1 MPKNQVRVFPWR
13 KSLLAGFL
21 AVIIGAAGI
30 WYALDGGGVAAKPES
45 RPQVPP
51 VPVTVAAV
59 TRQDVPLLLEG
70 IGTVQPLN
78 IVTIRSRVDGE
89 LQKVLF
95 TEGQEVKTGDPLAQI
110 DPRPFQAALDQSIA
124 KKAQDEAQ
132 LANAQR
138 DLERYEALAR
148 KDFSSRQQ
156 SDTQKSQVA
165 QFQALVQADQA
176 SIDNARVQLDYTS
189 IRSPI
194 DGRVGFRLVDQ
205 GNIVRAADATGIV
218 VVTQTHPIS
227 VVFTLPESEVHGVA
241 EAMARGPM
249 KVSVKSRDNGKH
261 LADGVLKLI
270 DNQIDETTGT
280 IRLKAEFDNTENSL
294 WPGEFITAQLLLRT
308 DEKVLTVPSN
318 AVQRGPNGLYVYVV
332 KPDNTVEL
340 RPVQAARLEQTLA
353 VISSGIDE
361 GERVVVAG
369 HLKIQP
375 GAAVNAKMADATK
388 DGAKVQGGPAT

>member
-1 MPKNQVRVFPWR
+1 MPKSQVQVFSWR
-13 KSLLAGFL
+13 KSLLVGLLVAIL
-21 AVIIGAAGI
+21 GAAGI
-30 WYALDGGGVAAKPES
+30 WYARGVAAKPDS
-45 RPQVPP
+45 RPQAPA

-95 TEGQEVKTGDPLAQI
+95 TEGQEVKAGDPLAQI
-110 DPRPFQAALDQSIA
+110 DPRPFQAALDQEIA

-148 KDFSSRQQ
+148 KDYSSRQQ
-156 SDTQKSQVA
+156 FDTQKSQVA
-165 QFQALVQADQA
+165 QFQALIQADQA
-176 SIDNARVQLDYTS
+176 SIDNARVQLDYAS

-194 DGRVGFRLVDQ
+194 DGRAGFRLVDQ
-205 GNIVRAADATGIV
+205 GNIVRAGDATGIV

-227 VVFTLPESEVHGVA
+227 VVFTLPESEVHDVA
-241 EAMARGPM
+241 ESMAQRTL

-280 IRLKAEFDNTENSL
+280 IRLKAEFDNTNDSL
-294 WPGEFITAQLLLRT
+294 WPGEFVMAQLLLRT

-332 KPDNTVEL
+332 KPDNTAEL
-340 RPVQAARLEQTLA
+340 RPVEAARLEQTLA
-353 VISSGIDE
+353 VISSGLNE
-361 GERVVVAG
+361 GERVMVSG
-369 HLKIQP
+369 HLKVQP
-375 GAAVNAKMADATK
+375 GAAVNAKMAESTK
-388 DGAKVQGGPAT
+388 AAGGPAT

>member
-1 MPKNQVRVFPWR
+1 MPKSQVWVFSWR
-13 KSLLAGFL
+13 KSLLVGLLVA
-21 AVIIGAAGI
+21 IIGAAGI
-30 WYALDGGGVAAKPES
+30 WYALDGGGVAAKSDS
-45 RPQVPP
+45 RPQAPP

-89 LQKVLF
+89 LQKVLY
-95 TEGQEVKTGDPLAQI
+95 TEGQEVKAGDPLAQI
-110 DPRPFQAALDQSIA
+110 DPRPFQAALDQAVA

-148 KDFSSRQQ
+148 KDYSSRQQ
-156 SDTQKSQVA
+156 FDTQKSQVA

-176 SIDNARVQLDYTS
+176 SIDNARVQLDYAA

-194 DGRVGFRLVDQ
+194 DGRAGFRLVDQ
-205 GNIVRAADATGIV
+205 GNIVHAADATGIV
-218 VVTQTHPIS
+218 VVTQMHPIS
-227 VVFTLPESEVHGVA
+227 VVFTLPEDEVHGVA
-241 EAMARGPM
+241 KAMGDDPL
-249 KVSVKSRDNGKH
+249 KVSVNSRDGKLH

-280 IRLKAEFDNTENSL
+280 IKLKAEFDNADGAL
-294 WPGEFITAQLLLRT
+294 WPGEFVMAQLLLRT
-308 DEKVLTVPSN
+308 DAKVLTVPST

-332 KPDNTVEL
+332 KSDNTAEL
-340 RPVQAARLEQTLA
+340 RPVEADRLEQAVA
-353 VISSGIDE
+353 VISSGLDE
-361 GERVVVAG
+361 GERVVVSG
-369 HLKIQP
+369 HLKVQP
-375 GAAVNAKMADATK
+375 GAAVTDRMAEGGKTS
-388 DGAKVQGGPAT
+388 GAPAT

>member
-1 MPKNQVRVFPWR
+1 MPESQVRMFPWR
-13 KSLLAGFL
+13 KSLLVGL
-21 AVIIGAAGI
+21 LIAVIGAAGI
-30 WYALDGGGVAAKPES
+30 WYAFDGGGVAAKPDS
-45 RPQVPP
+45 RPQAPP

-110 DPRPFQAALDQSIA
+110 DPRPFKAALDQAIA
-124 KKAQDEAQ
+124 RKAQDEAQ
-132 LANAQR
+132 LANAQS
-138 DLERYEALAR
+138 DLERYETLAR

-165 QFQALVQADQA
+165 QFQALIQADQA
-176 SIDNARVQLDYTS
+176 SIDNARVQLDYAS

-194 DGRVGFRLVDQ
+194 DGRAGFRLVDQ
-205 GNIVRAADATGIV
+205 GNIVHAADATGIV
-218 VVTQTHPIS
+218 VVTQTHPIN

-241 EAMARGPM
+241 EAMAQGPL

-280 IRLKAEFDNTENSL
+280 IRLKAEFDNAGNSL
-294 WPGEFITAQLLLRT
+294 WPGEFVMAQLLLRT

-332 KPDNTVEL
+332 KPDNTAEL
-340 RPVQAARLEQTLA
+340 RPVQAARLEQAVA
-353 VISSGIDE
+353 VISSGLEE
-361 GERVVVAG
+361 GERVMVSG
-369 HLKIQP
+369 HLKVQP
-375 GAAVNAKMADATK
+375 GAAVNAKMAE
-388 DGAKVQGGPAT
+388 GAKAPGGPAT

>member
-1 MPKNQVRVFPWR
+1 MPKSQVQVFSWR
-13 KSLLAGFL
+13 KSLLVGLLVAIL
-21 AVIIGAAGI
+21 GAAGI
-30 WYALDGGGVAAKPES
+30 WYARGVAAKPDS
-45 RPQVPP
+45 RPQAPA

-95 TEGQEVKTGDPLAQI
+95 TEGQEVKAGDPLAQI
-110 DPRPFQAALDQSIA
+110 DPRPFQAALDQAVA

-148 KDFSSRQQ
+148 KDYSSRQQ
-156 SDTQKSQVA
+156 FDTQKSQVA

-176 SIDNARVQLDYTS
+176 SIDNTRVQLDYAS

-194 DGRVGFRLVDQ
+194 DGRAGFRLVDQ

-218 VVTQTHPIS
+218 VVTQTHPVS
-227 VVFTLPESEVHGVA
+227 VVFTLPESEVHDVA
-241 EAMARGPM
+241 ETMARGALT
-249 KVSVKSRDNGKH
+249 VSVSSRDNGKH

-280 IRLKAEFDNTENSL
+280 IRLKAEFANTDDKL
-294 WPGEFITAQLLLRT
+294 WPGEFVTARLLLRT
-308 DEKVLTVPSN
+308 DEKALTVPSN

-332 KPDNTVEL
+332 KPDNTAEL
-340 RPVQAARLEQTLA
+340 RPVEAARLEQTLA
-353 VISSGIDE
+353 VISSGLNE
-361 GERVVVAG
+361 GERVMVSG
-369 HLKIQP
+369 HLKVQP

>member
-1 MPKNQVRVFPWR
+1 MPSCGKSFPCR
-13 KSLLAGFL
+13 KIRSGYFRGGKACWLAFSSPSLVPP
-21 AVIIGAAGI
+21 AV
-30 WYALDGGGVAAKPES
+30 WYALDGGGVVAKPDG
-45 RPQVPP
+45 RPQAPP

-95 TEGQEVKTGDPLAQI
+95 TEGQEVKAGDPLAQI
-110 DPRPFQAALDQSIA
+110 DPRPFQAALDQALA

-176 SIDNARVQLDYTS
+176 SIGNARVQLDYAS

-194 DGRVGFRLVDQ
+194 DGRAGFRLVDQ
-205 GNIVRAADATGIV
+205 GNIVRAGDATGIV
-218 VVTQTHPIS
+218 VVTQTHPVS

-241 EAMARGPM
+241 EAMARGPL
-249 KVSVKSRDNGKH
+249 KVSVNSRDNGKH

-280 IRLKAEFDNTENSL
+280 IRLKAEFDNTDNSL
-294 WPGEFITAQLLLRT
+294 WPGEFVMAKLLLRT
-308 DEKVLTVPSN
+308 DAKALTVPSN
-318 AVQRGPNGLYVYVV
+318 AVQRGA
-332 KPDNTVEL
+332 ERAL
-340 RPVQAARLEQTLA
+340 RLCRQARQHGGTPAR
-353 VISSGIDE
+353 SG
-361 GERVVVAG
+361 RPAG
-369 HLKIQP
+369 A
-375 GAAVNAKMADATK
+375 GF
-388 DGAKVQGGPAT
+388 GGDLQRH